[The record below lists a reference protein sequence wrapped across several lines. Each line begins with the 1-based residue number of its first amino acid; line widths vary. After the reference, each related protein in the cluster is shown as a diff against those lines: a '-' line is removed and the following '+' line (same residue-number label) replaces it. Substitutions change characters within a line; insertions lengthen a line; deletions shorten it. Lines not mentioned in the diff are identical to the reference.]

1 MQRPV
6 YRSNATNQK
15 WMRIKSSVRF
25 SKDSSSPQL
34 YFEHGVEIADDKL
47 YFAFTYPYTY
57 SMVQNELDEIVA
69 SHRNNL
75 SEKGSIFFQRELIT
89 RSLDG
94 RRIDLLTITSADGA
108 STTETEPLLSGL
120 FPEAKSIAE
129 RPPVFPEKEVVFVS
143 ARVHPGEVPAQHTFK
158 GIMSLLLDPNDL
170 RAKEL
175 RARYVFKLIP
185 MLNPDGT

>member
-1 MQRPV
+1 V

-15 WMRIKSSVRF
+15 WVRIKSSVRF
-25 SKDSSSPQL
+25 SKDSSTPQL
-34 YFEHGVEIADDKL
+34 YFEHGVEVADDKL

-57 SMVQNELDEIVA
+57 SMVQNELDEIV
-69 SHRNNL
+69 SNHTNNL

-120 FPEAKSIAE
+120 FPDTKAITE

-158 GIMSLLLDPNDL
+158 GIMNLLLDPNDL